1 MYLRIAILTVILVAL
16 GATHWKAYHTGFA
29 VAQSEARKKELENQQ
44 ALLQAE
50 QAARAKE
57 QMLVS
62 ERQKLE
68 EKYVREKNKAA
79 SAAAGAE
86 SELDRLRDELAATA
100 SRPGSNPTCPSATS
114 SSGDHG
120 GAGLESELLGHC
132 AKALVGL
139 AAEADRLEAQVVGL
153 QQYIKGVCLKR

>member
-1 MYLRIAILTVILVAL
+1 
-16 GATHWKAYHTGFA
+16 
-29 VAQSEARKKELENQQ
+29 
-44 ALLQAE
+44 
-50 QAARAKE
+50 
-57 QMLVS
+57 MLVS

-86 SELDRLRDELAATA
+86 SELDRLRDELATK
-100 SRPGSNPTCPSATS
+100 SSIPGSNPTCPSAAP

-120 GAGLESELLGHC
+120 GTGLESELLGHC
-132 AKALVGL
+132 AKTLVGL